1 MVRIST
7 PILLLLAATAIAVPA
22 GAAGPPIAYAK
33 EAGSGFDLYLTNPDA
48 TGTIKLY
55 SGPARNSLNVD
66 MNPVVAGGVNE
77 LAITESRS
85 TGFKIIRY
93 SDAGVKQP
101 VQTVPDACYID
112 SMDYHPSNGSLLVIR
127 RCNNPQVQEIRI
139 WSGGSYG
146 SAIVSTDGMN
156 DSYGFARWLGDG
168 SGFLVMHLDVSSGAE
183 IQRRN
188 ISNSSAPTP
197 VWSTP
202 NYTSF
207 PSYVDTARCAGILD
221 ASCAKF
227 LYTDQSGQTHSV
239 TFDPANSSW
248 TDHGVI
254 VAGSE
259 GHYSPDNASILY
271 KARIKNGM
279 ELRISGVGART
290 LSTRSGLAGSDWRP

>member
-1 MVRIST
+1 MVRISK
-7 PILLLLAATAIAVPA
+7 LALSLLAASALAVPA

-33 EAGSGFDLYLTNPDA
+33 EAGSGFDIYLTNPNG

-55 SGPARNSLNVD
+55 SGPAKNALNLD
-66 MNPVVAGGVNE
+66 MNPVVTGGVNE
-77 LAITESRS
+77 MAITESRS

-101 VQTVPDACYID
+101 IQTVTDACYID
-112 SMDYHPSNGSLLVIR
+112 SMDYHPSIGSLLVIR
-127 RCNNPQVQEIRI
+127 RCLNPQVQEIRI
-139 WSGGSYG
+139 WSAGSYE

-156 DSYGFARWLGDG
+156 DSYGSARWLGDG
-168 SGFLVMHLDVSSGAE
+168 SGFLVMYLNVSSGAE

-188 ISNSSAPTP
+188 VGSMNAPTT

-207 PSYVDTARCAGILD
+207 PSYLDTARCSGVLN

-254 VAGSE
+254 AAGSAA
-259 GHYSPDNASILY
+259 HYSPDNASILY
-271 KARIKNGM
+271 KARIKSGM

-290 LSTRSGLAGSDWRP
+290 LSTRSGIAGTDWRP